1 MIKANQIYYLQNAND
16 SIYVFMLKSEASTI
30 YKFYNGTTD
39 DSRKLKIALF
49 SVVGKVAVC
58 YELSDN
64 GTVIAEDTSDLLHP
78 NIIPGL
84 IAAIFFDV
92 FS

>member
-16 SIYVFMLKSEASTI
+16 SICVFMLKSESGTV
-30 YKFYNGTTD
+30 YKFYDTTTD

-49 SVVGKVAVC
+49 SVAGKVALC

-64 GTVIAEDTSDLLHP
+64 GMIIAEDTSNLLHP

-92 FS
+92 F